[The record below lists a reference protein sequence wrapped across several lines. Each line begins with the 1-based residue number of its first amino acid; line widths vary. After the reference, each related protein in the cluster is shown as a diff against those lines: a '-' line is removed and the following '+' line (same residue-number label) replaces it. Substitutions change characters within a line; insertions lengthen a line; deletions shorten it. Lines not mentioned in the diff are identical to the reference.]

1 MVILRDKMF
10 KNMLDKYKI
19 MLSNVKN
26 LYEKD
31 FDAKPLY
38 KDKYLMAKVK
48 SFENTIETYF
58 HDNKLHLMQQHLM

>member
-1 MVILRDKMF
+1 MEILHDKKY

-19 MLSNVKN
+19 MLSNVKS

-31 FDAKPLY
+31 FYAKPQY

-48 SFENTIETYF
+48 PFENTIETYF
-58 HDNKLHLMQQHLM
+58 YDNKLHLMQ

>member
-1 MVILRDKMF
+1 
-10 KNMLDKYKI
+10 MLDKYKI
-19 MLSNVKN
+19 MLSNVKS

-58 HDNKLHLMQQHLM
+58 HNNKLHLMQ